1 MSTST
6 ADVAREQLFVGVV
19 EQRHRLVMELYGA
32 SLGYGELRQIVADVP
47 RLARLA
53 HRGLLDRALIQQHAG
68 HQQRAQAVRDLHM
81 CLELPGGRL
90 ICRHCR
96 VDYVCPTLS
105 LLDGEG

>member
-1 MSTST
+1 MTTST
-6 ADVAREQLFVGVV
+6 ADIAAEQLLVASI
-19 EQRHRLVMELYGA
+19 EQRHRLVTELYGS

-68 HQQRAQAVRDLHM
+68 HAERADRVRDLHA
-81 CLELPGGRL
+81 CVELPGSRL

-96 VDYVCPTLS
+96 AEFPCQTLVA
-105 LLDGEG
+105 LDG